1 MTLSSQN
8 SGIMK
13 CDITTWYSESSLGYV
28 GNNTELES
36 LNRADSK
43 TTLVIVLRLRDP
55 YLIRAGLCEYTLIM
69 ITTQP
74 IWAKCWRP

>member
-13 CDITTWYSESSLGYV
+13 CDITTGYSESSLGYA
-28 GNNTELES
+28 GNNPEES
-36 LNRADSK
+36 LIRVDSI
-43 TTLVIVLRLRDP
+43 TTVVIVLRLRDP
-55 YLIRAGLCEYTLIM
+55 YLIRAGLCECM
-69 ITTQP
+69 IITQP